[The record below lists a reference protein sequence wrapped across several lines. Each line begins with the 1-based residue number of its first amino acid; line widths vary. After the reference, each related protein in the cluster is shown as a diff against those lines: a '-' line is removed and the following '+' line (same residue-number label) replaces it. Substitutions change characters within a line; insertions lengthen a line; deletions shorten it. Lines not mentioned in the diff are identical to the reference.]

1 VIAQPESRRRRW
13 PLAVALAGLL
23 WVVVAGALGAL
34 AARDLQEAKAISF
47 AARDDLDGSALRDGS
62 LATELERAEE
72 RFRRG
77 RDRLEHPLLAPVRLL
92 PVLGRQHRS
101 AVALAGSAGRLA
113 GAGSHAAREVADA
126 IDPPPDSGEA
136 RLAALRRIGGA
147 ATEAGQALE
156 TVDLGP
162 AKGLLGPLHD
172 AREDLRAQVEE
183 SRRDLRRGSEVTA
196 AVTGFLASDRRYL
209 LLAANNAEMRAASGM
224 FLSIGLLETDAG
236 EIRLG
241 EMLPAGDLALAPPGV
256 PLEGDLGELWGWTE
270 PGQDWRNLAMS
281 PRFEASAPVA
291 AAMWEARTG
300 DRIDGVLAVDV
311 IALKALLS
319 ATGPVEVEG
328 ERIGAGE
335 VERRLLHDQYVGLT
349 YDERSGDSQDRRREE
364 LGGIAGAVVDAVEDG
379 RIDLPTLANE
389 LSTAAAG
396 RHVLAWSRHPDE
408 QRGWESADI
417 SGRLAKRS
425 LVVSVLNRGGNKLD
439 PFLDVDADIAVGETR
454 GDERRVDL
462 AIRIRNTTPEGE
474 PEYVAGPHPDHEV
487 AAGTYLGLVAV
498 NAPFDARRLTLAEGT
513 AVVRGADGPT
523 QAIATDIVL
532 ARGATATV
540 RLSFF
545 LPVSVGELVVE
556 PGARVP
562 PTRFAAGDVEWVD
575 DRRRTIDL
583 RP

>member
-1 VIAQPESRRRRW
+1 M
-13 PLAVALAGLL
+13 AGL
-23 WVVVAGALGAL
+23 WVVAAGILGGL
-34 AARDLQEAKAISF
+34 AARDLQDAKATSL
-47 AARDDLDGSALRDGS
+47 AARDDLDGSALRDGT
-62 LATELERAEE
+62 LAVELERATE

-77 RDRLEHPLLAPVRLL
+77 RDRLEHPLLAPLRLV

-101 AVALAGSAGRLA
+101 AVALARSAGLLA
-113 GAGSHAAREVADA
+113 AAGSRAARDVGDA

-136 RLAALRRIGGA
+136 RLAALRRISGA
-147 ATEAGQALE
+147 ANEARRALE

-162 AKGLLGPLHD
+162 ERGLLGPLHD
-172 AREDLRAQVEE
+172 AREDLRVEVE
-183 SRRDLRRGSEVTA
+183 QARLGLRRGSEVTE
-196 AVTGFLASDRRYL
+196 AVTGFLSSDRRYL

-224 FLSIGLLETDAG
+224 FLSIGVLETDAG

-241 EMLPAGDLALAPPGV
+241 DMLPAGGLALEPPGV
-256 PLEGDLGELWGWTE
+256 PLEGDLAELWGWTGA
-270 PGQDWRNLAMS
+270 GQDWRNLAMS

-328 ERIGAGE
+328 ERIRAGD

-349 YDERSGDSQDRRREE
+349 YDDRSADSQDKRREE
-364 LGGIAGAVVDAVEDG
+364 LGGIAGAVVDALEAG
-379 RIDLPTLANE
+379 RIDLPALANE
-389 LSTAAAG
+389 LSAAAAG

-417 SGRLAKRS
+417 SGRLAKAS

-439 PFLDVDADIAVGETR
+439 PFLDVDADIAVGEP
-454 GDERRVDL
+454 GGGERRVDV

-474 PEYVAGPHPDHEV
+474 PEYVAGPHPDHDV

-498 NAPFDARRLTLAEGT
+498 NAPFEARRLALAEGA

-523 QAIATDIVL
+523 QAIATDVVL
-532 ARGATATV
+532 ARGATTTV

-545 LPVSVGELVVE
+545 LPVSVVEVVVE

-562 PTRFAAGDVEWVD
+562 PTTFTAGSLGWVD
-575 DRRRTIDL
+575 ERRRTIDL